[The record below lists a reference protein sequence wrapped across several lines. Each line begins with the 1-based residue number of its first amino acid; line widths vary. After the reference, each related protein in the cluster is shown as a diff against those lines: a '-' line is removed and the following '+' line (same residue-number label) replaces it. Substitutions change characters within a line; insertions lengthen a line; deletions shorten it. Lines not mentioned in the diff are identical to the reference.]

1 MAVLSIWLTYI
12 EYSFTTFSM
21 EFAKEFSA
29 FLYEKKIIR
38 FGDFTLASGKKSPY
52 YIDLRLVPS
61 YPIYY
66 RKMIKGLQNIIAED
80 VGFESFHSLV
90 SVPTGGL
97 VVAASL
103 AIEIV
108 KPIIYVRKEAKEHG
122 TGKAV
127 EGVTCQDMKLLMIE
141 DVVTSGGSVINAIK
155 SIKDEKM
162 QVTDAYAIVDRMEG
176 ATEALQAE
184 GVKLHSLLTIKQI
197 AESLFEQKLITE
209 DVLNQVKERIQ

>member
-1 MAVLSIWLTYI
+1 MDFVK
-12 EYSFTTFSM
+12 
-21 EFAKEFSA
+21 EFAT

-61 YPIYY
+61 FPHEY
-66 RKMIKGLQNIIAED
+66 RKMIKGLQNLIAED
-80 VGFESFHSLV
+80 IGFESFHSLV

-103 AIEIV
+103 ATEIV
-108 KPIIYVRKEAKEHG
+108 KPLIYVRKQAKEHG

-155 SIKDEKM
+155 SIKEEKM
-162 QVTDAYAIVDRMEG
+162 VITDVCAIVDRMEG
-176 ATEALQAE
+176 ATEALLAE
-184 GVKLHSLLTIKQI
+184 GINLHSLLTINDITQ
-197 AESLFEQKLITE
+197 SLFEQKLITE
-209 DVLNQVKERIQ
+209 DVLKQVRDRIK

>member
-1 MAVLSIWLTYI
+1 
-12 EYSFTTFSM
+12 M

-80 VGFESFHSLV
+80 VGLENFHSLV

-162 QVTDAYAIVDRMEG
+162 QVTDTYAIVDRMEG

>member
-1 MAVLSIWLTYI
+1 MGFVK
-12 EYSFTTFSM
+12 
-21 EFAKEFSA
+21 EFAT

-61 YPIYY
+61 FPHEY
-66 RKMIKGLQNIIAED
+66 RKMIKGLQNLIAD
-80 VGFESFHSLV
+80 DIGFENFHSLV

-103 AIEIV
+103 ATEIV
-108 KPIIYVRKEAKEHG
+108 KPLIYVRKQAKEHG

-155 SIKDEKM
+155 SIKEEKM
-162 QVTDAYAIVDRMEG
+162 IVTDAYAVVDRMEG

-184 GVKLHSLLTIKQI
+184 GVKLHSLSTINDITQN
-197 AESLFEQKLITE
+197 LFEQKLITE
-209 DVLNQVKERIQ
+209 NILKQVQERIK

>member
-1 MAVLSIWLTYI
+1 
-12 EYSFTTFSM
+12 M

-80 VGFESFHSLV
+80 IGLENFHSLV

-176 ATEALQAE
+176 ATDALLAE

-197 AESLFEQKLITE
+197 AENLFEQKLIAE
-209 DVLNQVKERIQ
+209 EILNQVIERIE

>member
-1 MAVLSIWLTYI
+1 MDFVK
-12 EYSFTTFSM
+12 
-21 EFAKEFSA
+21 EFAT

-61 YPIYY
+61 FPHEY
-66 RKMIKGLQNIIAED
+66 RKMIKGLQNLIANN
-80 VGFESFHSLV
+80 VGFENFHSLV

-103 AIEIV
+103 ATEIV
-108 KPIIYVRKEAKEHG
+108 KPLIYVRKQAKEHG

-155 SIKDEKM
+155 SIKEEKM
-162 QVTDAYAIVDRMEG
+162 TVIDAYAVVDRMEG
-176 ATEALQAE
+176 ATQALQAE
-184 GVKLHSLLTIKQI
+184 GVKLHSLLTINDITQ
-197 AESLFEQKLITE
+197 SLFEQKLISQ
-209 DVLNQVKERIQ
+209 DVLKQVQDRIK

>member
-1 MAVLSIWLTYI
+1 MGFVK
-12 EYSFTTFSM
+12 
-21 EFAKEFSA
+21 EFAT

-61 YPIYY
+61 FPHEY
-66 RKMIKGLQNIIAED
+66 RKMIKWLQNLIAD
-80 VGFESFHSLV
+80 DIGFENFHSLV

-103 AIEIV
+103 ATEIV
-108 KPIIYVRKEAKEHG
+108 KPLIYVRKQAKEHG

-155 SIKDEKM
+155 SIREEKM
-162 QVTDAYAIVDRMEG
+162 IVTDAYAVVDRMEG
-176 ATEALQAE
+176 ATQALQVD
-184 GVKLHSLLTIKQI
+184 GVKLHSLLTINDITQ
-197 AESLFEQKLITE
+197 SLFEQKLITE
-209 DVLNQVKERIQ
+209 DILKQVQDRVK

>member
-1 MAVLSIWLTYI
+1 M
-12 EYSFTTFSM
+12 SFVK
-21 EFAKEFSA
+21 EFAT

-61 YPIYY
+61 FPHEY
-66 RKMIKGLQNIIAED
+66 RKMIKELQNLIAENI
-80 VGFESFHSLV
+80 GFENFHSLV

-97 VVAASL
+97 IVAASL
-103 AIEIV
+103 ATEIV
-108 KPIIYVRKEAKEHG
+108 KPLIYVRKQAKEYG

-155 SIKDEKM
+155 SIKEEKM
-162 QVTDAYAIVDRMEG
+162 VVTDTYAIVDRMEG
-176 ATEALQAE
+176 ATQALQAE
-184 GVKLHSLLTIKQI
+184 GIKLHSLLTINDITQ
-197 AESLFEQKLITE
+197 SLFEEKLITE
-209 DVLNQVKERIQ
+209 DVLKQVQDRIK

>member
-1 MAVLSIWLTYI
+1 MDFVK
-12 EYSFTTFSM
+12 
-21 EFAKEFSA
+21 EFAT

-38 FGDFTLASGKKSPY
+38 FGDFTLTSGTKSPY

-61 YPIYY
+61 FPHEY
-66 RKMIKGLQNIIAED
+66 RKMIKGLQNLIAEEI
-80 VGFESFHSLV
+80 GFENFHSLV

-103 AIEIV
+103 ATEII
-108 KPIIYVRKEAKEHG
+108 KPLIYVRKQAKEHG

-155 SIKDEKM
+155 SIKEEKM
-162 QVTDAYAIVDRMEG
+162 TVIDAYAVVDRMEG
-176 ATEALQAE
+176 ATQALQVE
-184 GVKLHSLLTIKQI
+184 GVKLHSLLTINDITQ
-197 AESLFEQKLITE
+197 SLFEQKLITE
-209 DVLNQVKERIQ
+209 DVLKQVQDRIK

>member
-1 MAVLSIWLTYI
+1 MDFVK
-12 EYSFTTFSM
+12 
-21 EFAKEFSA
+21 EFAT

-61 YPIYY
+61 FPHEY
-66 RKMIKGLQNIIAED
+66 RKMIKGLQNLIAED
-80 VGFESFHSLV
+80 IGFENFHSLV

-103 AIEIV
+103 ATEIV
-108 KPIIYVRKEAKEHG
+108 KPLIYVRKQAKEHG

-127 EGVTCQDMKLLMIE
+127 EGITCQDMKLLMIE

-155 SIKDEKM
+155 LIKEENM
-162 QVTDAYAIVDRMEG
+162 IVTDTYAIVDRMEG
-176 ATEALQAE
+176 AAEALQAD
-184 GVKLHSLLTIKQI
+184 GVKLHSLLTINDITQ
-197 AESLFEQKLITE
+197 SLFEQKLITE
-209 DVLNQVKERIQ
+209 DVLKQVQDRIK

>member
-1 MAVLSIWLTYI
+1 MDFVK
-12 EYSFTTFSM
+12 
-21 EFAKEFSA
+21 EFAT

-61 YPIYY
+61 FPHEY
-66 RKMIKGLQNIIAED
+66 RKMIKELQNLIAED
-80 VGFESFHSLV
+80 VGFENFHSLV

-108 KPIIYVRKEAKEHG
+108 KPLIYVRKRAKEHG
-122 TGKAV
+122 TSKAV
-127 EGVTCQDMKLLMIE
+127 EGVTCHDMKLLMIE

-155 SIKDEKM
+155 SIKAEKM
-162 QVTDAYAIVDRMEG
+162 VIADAYAVVDRMEG
-176 ATEALQAE
+176 AAQALQAE
-184 GVKLHSLLTIKQI
+184 GVKLHSLLTINDITQI
-197 AESLFEQKLITE
+197 LFEQKLISE
-209 DVLNQVKERIQ
+209 DVLKHVQDRIN

>member
-1 MAVLSIWLTYI
+1 
-12 EYSFTTFSM
+12 M

-61 YPIYY
+61 YPIEY
-66 RKMIKGLQNIIAED
+66 RRMIKGLENMIAED
-80 VGFESFHSLV
+80 VGLENFHSLV

-108 KPIIYVRKEAKEHG
+108 KPIIYVRKETKEHG
-122 TGKAV
+122 TGKSV

-141 DVVTSGGSVINAIK
+141 DVVTSGGSVIKAIK
-155 SIKDEKM
+155 SIKEEKM
-162 QVTDAYAIVDRMEG
+162 TVTDAYAIVDRMEG
-176 ATEALQAE
+176 ATEALLVE
-184 GVKLHSLLTIKQI
+184 DVKLHSLLTIKQI
-197 AESLFEQKLITE
+197 AESLYEQKLITE
-209 DVLNQVKERIQ
+209 DLLNQVKERIQ

>member
-1 MAVLSIWLTYI
+1 
-12 EYSFTTFSM
+12 M

-61 YPIYY
+61 YPIEY
-66 RKMIKGLQNIIAED
+66 RKMIKGLQNMIAED
-80 VGFESFHSLV
+80 VGLENFHSLV

-141 DVVTSGGSVINAIK
+141 DVVTSGGSVINAIN
-155 SIKDEKM
+155 SIKEEKM
-162 QVTDAYAIVDRMEG
+162 IVTDAYAVVDRMEG
-176 ATEALQAE
+176 ATEASQNE
-184 GVKLHSLLTIKQI
+184 GVNLHSLLTIKDI
-197 AESLFEQKLITE
+197 ADNLFEQKLISE
-209 DVLNQVKERIQ
+209 DVLKQIQDRVN

>member
-1 MAVLSIWLTYI
+1 
-12 EYSFTTFSM
+12 M

-38 FGDFTLASGKKSPY
+38 FGDFTLASGKKSQY

-80 VGFESFHSLV
+80 IGFENFHSLV

-162 QVTDAYAIVDRMEG
+162 TETDTYAVVDRMEG

>member
-1 MAVLSIWLTYI
+1 
-12 EYSFTTFSM
+12 M

-80 VGFESFHSLV
+80 VGLENFHSLV

-155 SIKDEKM
+155 SIKEEKM
-162 QVTDAYAIVDRMEG
+162 KVTDAYAIVDRMEG
-176 ATEALQAE
+176 ATEALHAE

>member
-1 MAVLSIWLTYI
+1 MGFVK
-12 EYSFTTFSM
+12 
-21 EFAKEFSA
+21 EFAT

-38 FGDFTLASGKKSPY
+38 FGDFTLASGTKSPY

-61 YPIYY
+61 FPHEY
-66 RKMIKGLQNIIAED
+66 RKMIKGLQNLIADD
-80 VGFESFHSLV
+80 VGFENFHSLV

-103 AIEIV
+103 ATEIV
-108 KPIIYVRKEAKEHG
+108 KPLIYVRKQAKEHG

-155 SIKDEKM
+155 SIKEEKM
-162 QVTDAYAIVDRMEG
+162 VVTDAYAIVDRMEG
-176 ATEALQAE
+176 ATQALQAE
-184 GVKLHSLLTIKQI
+184 GVNLHSLLTINDITQ
-197 AESLFEQKLITE
+197 SLFEQKLITE
-209 DVLNQVKERIQ
+209 DVLKQVQDRIK

>member
-1 MAVLSIWLTYI
+1 
-12 EYSFTTFSM
+12 M

-80 VGFESFHSLV
+80 VGFENFHSLV

-141 DVVTSGGSVINAIK
+141 DVVTSGGSVIKAIK

>member
-1 MAVLSIWLTYI
+1 
-12 EYSFTTFSM
+12 M

-61 YPIYY
+61 FPIEY

-80 VGFESFHSLV
+80 VGLEDFHSLV

-155 SIKDEKM
+155 SIKEEKM
-162 QVTDAYAIVDRMEG
+162 TVTDAYAVVDRMEG
-176 ATEALQAE
+176 ATEALQVE

>member
-80 VGFESFHSLV
+80 VGLENFHSLV

-141 DVVTSGGSVINAIK
+141 DVVTSGGSVIKAIK

>member
-1 MAVLSIWLTYI
+1 
-12 EYSFTTFSM
+12 M
-21 EFAKEFSA
+21 EFVKEFVA
-29 FLYEKKIIR
+29 FLYEEKIIR

-61 YPIYY
+61 YPIQY
-66 RKMIKGLQNIIAED
+66 RKMIKELQNLIAEG
-80 VGFESFHSLV
+80 VGLESFHSLV

-122 TGKAV
+122 TAKAI

-141 DVVTSGGSVINAIK
+141 DVVTSGGSVIKAIK
-155 SIKDEKM
+155 SIKEEKM
-162 QVTDAYAIVDRMEG
+162 TVSDAYAVVDRMEG

-209 DVLNQVKERIQ
+209 DILNQVKERIE

>member
-1 MAVLSIWLTYI
+1 MDFVK
-12 EYSFTTFSM
+12 
-21 EFAKEFSA
+21 EFAT

-61 YPIYY
+61 FPHEY
-66 RKMIKGLQNIIAED
+66 RKMIKGLQNLIAD
-80 VGFESFHSLV
+80 DIGFENFHSLV

-103 AIEIV
+103 ATEIV
-108 KPIIYVRKEAKEHG
+108 KPLIYVRKQAKEHG

-155 SIKDEKM
+155 SIKEEKM
-162 QVTDAYAIVDRMEG
+162 VITDAYAVIDRMEG
-176 ATEALQAE
+176 ATQALQAE
-184 GVKLHSLLTIKQI
+184 DVNLHSLLTINDITQ
-197 AESLFEQKLITE
+197 SLFEQKLITE
-209 DVLNQVKERIQ
+209 DTLKQVQARIK